1 MGEST
6 GANRFRSPPFPAMPL
21 QRALERVEQLYRQER
36 ENPVPLSSAA
46 KAWGMSP
53 TSSGPIKVAGALNQY
68 GLVAAEGL
76 ATSRK
81 IKPSMDAL
89 RLILDK
95 NHSSVERM
103 ETLSRCFLR
112 PTIFLELW
120 EKWGPTLPSD
130 HTMETYLVLD
140 RRMANQ
146 APFSQSAAAELL
158 ANYRASMAFVE
169 PRAVDNTSRET
180 TQEKEKESMQTMA
193 EPLAQSEAIAPPSA
207 QPTTAQVRATLSA
220 SPTERTVFV
229 EETTPG
235 NYLKVVAV
243 GEYDEIALE
252 ALSAFVERAIR
263 RQKQHSN

>member
-68 GLVAAEGL
+68 GLVTAEGY
-76 ATSRK
+76 AASRK

-95 NHSSVERM
+95 NHSSAERR
-103 ETLSRCFLR
+103 EALSRCFLR

-120 EKWGPTLPSD
+120 EKWGPILPSD
-130 HTMETYLVLD
+130 HTIESYLVLD

-158 ANYRASMAFVE
+158 ANYRASMAFAE
-169 PRAVDNTSRET
+169 PHAADNPSRET
-180 TQEKEKESMQTMA
+180 PQEEEDMQTA
-193 EPLAQSEAIAPPSA
+193 DEPLALSEATAPSSA
-207 QPTTAQVRATLSA
+207 QPITAQVRATLSA
-220 SPTERTVFV
+220 VPIERTVFV

-252 ALSAFVERAIR
+252 ALSAFVERAMR
-263 RQKQHSN
+263 RQKQ